1 MGRGF
6 LINNANTYFYK
17 DLHATKRRTELMN
30 QRIAIIDLGSNSARL
45 IIVEIYS
52 NGSYNL
58 IYHQKDAVRLG
69 QEADKDRQLQPEAM
83 ARTMSLLKSFAHMC
97 QIHRTD
103 KIVGVGTAALRN
115 ALNGSEFVKKI
126 QKETGI
132 FIKIISG
139 ETEAKLGYLGA
150 INTLDVTDAVLFDLG
165 GGSTELTLIKNR
177 KAEKVISLPFGA
189 VTLTERFK
197 LENKAS
203 EAQLTT
209 LDEFI
214 SQELAKVPWLKNLKL
229 PLIGI
234 GGTARSI
241 GKMEQKRNHYPLL
254 KLHNYRTSSLS
265 FHSLWEDVIKMTCA
279 QRRKIAGLS
288 SERADII
295 ISGLAIVKNL
305 FEKIESTQLI
315 ISSCGVREGLFIQH
329 YLSKTGQPELISDP
343 LAHSTENMLLF
354 YSENTTHAYHVT
366 KLANDLFDDWHEIL
380 DLHPNN
386 RKLLKVAA
394 ILHDIGI
401 KVNYYDHARHSA
413 YLIENARLF
422 GLSHREQIMAAV
434 IAGWHHSPSV
444 KYSYNRIYNEF
455 LDADNWR
462 IARKLALLLALAE
475 GLDTTQM
482 SRVEKVTTLISKKQG
497 QLILTTRQE
506 LLLELQAV
514 KKHSKWFKR
523 ETGRE
528 LIVLTAPI

>member
-1 MGRGF
+1 
-6 LINNANTYFYK
+6 
-17 DLHATKRRTELMN
+17 MN

-97 QIHRTD
+97 RIYHAD
-103 KIVGVGTAALRN
+103 EILGVGTAALRN
-115 ALNGSEFVKKI
+115 ARNGSEFVKEL

-132 FIKIISG
+132 SITIISG
-139 ETEAKLGYLGA
+139 EVEAKLGYLGA

-197 LENKAS
+197 LENKAT
-203 EAQLTT
+203 EARLTN

-214 SQELAKVPWLKNLKL
+214 SQELAKISWLKNLKI

-305 FEKIESTQLI
+305 FQKIDSTQLI
-315 ISSCGVREGLFIQH
+315 ISSCGVREGLFLQY
-329 YLSKTGQPELISDP
+329 YLAQTGQAELINDP
-343 LAHSTENMLLF
+343 LSHSTENMLLF
-354 YSENTTHAYHVT
+354 YSGNTNHAYHVA

-386 RKLLKVAA
+386 RVLLQVAA
-394 ILHDIGI
+394 LLHDIGI

-422 GLSHREQIMAAV
+422 GLTHREQIMAAV

-455 LDADNWR
+455 LDAGNWQT
-462 IARKLALLLALAE
+462 ARKLALLLALAE

-482 SRVEKVTTLISKKQG
+482 SLVEKVSTVFSKKQA
-497 QLILTTRQE
+497 QLVLTTKHE
-506 LLLELQAV
+506 LLLELQIIR
-514 KKHSKWFKR
+514 KHSKWFKR
-523 ETGRE
+523 ETNRD
-528 LIVLTAPI
+528 LVILTTLQES

>member
-1 MGRGF
+1 
-6 LINNANTYFYK
+6 
-17 DLHATKRRTELMN
+17 MN

-45 IIVEIYS
+45 IIVEIYT

-69 QEADKDRQLQPEAM
+69 QEADKNRQLQPEAM

-97 QIHRTD
+97 QIFHTD
-103 KIVGVGTAALRN
+103 KILGVGTAALRN
-115 ALNGSEFVKKI
+115 AVNGSEFVKKI

-132 FIKIISG
+132 SIDIISG
-139 ETEAKLGYLGA
+139 EKEAKLGYLGA
-150 INTLDVTDAVLFDLG
+150 INTLDVTDAILFDLG

-177 KAEKVISLPFGA
+177 KAEEVISLPFGA

-197 LENKAS
+197 LENKAT
-203 EAQLTT
+203 EVQLAD
-209 LDEFI
+209 LDEFL
-214 SQELAKVPWLKNLKL
+214 SQELAKVPWLETLNL

-265 FHSLWEDVIKMTCA
+265 FHSLWEDVIKMSCA

-295 ISGLAIVKNL
+295 ISGLAIVKHL
-305 FEKIESTQLI
+305 FEKIDSTQLI
-315 ISSCGVREGLFIQH
+315 ISSCGVREGLFLQY
-329 YLSKTGQPELISDP
+329 YLSQTGQTELLDP
-343 LAHSTENMLLF
+343 LSHSTDNMLSF
-354 YSENTTHAYHVT
+354 YSGNTRHAGQVA
-366 KLANDLFDDWHEIL
+366 KLANGLFDDWQEIL
-380 DLHPNN
+380 GLQPRN
-386 RKLLKVAA
+386 RTLLQVAA
-394 ILHDIGI
+394 LLHDIGI
-401 KVNYYDHARHSA
+401 TVSYYDHARHSA

-422 GLSHREQIMAAV
+422 GLSHREQIMAAI

-455 LDADNWR
+455 LDAANWQT
-462 IARKLALLLALAE
+462 ARKLALLLALAE

-482 SRVEKVTTLISKKQG
+482 SLVEKITTNISKKQA
-497 QLILTTRQE
+497 QLILTTKQE

-523 ETGRE
+523 ETGLE
-528 LIVLTAPI
+528 LAVSTASL